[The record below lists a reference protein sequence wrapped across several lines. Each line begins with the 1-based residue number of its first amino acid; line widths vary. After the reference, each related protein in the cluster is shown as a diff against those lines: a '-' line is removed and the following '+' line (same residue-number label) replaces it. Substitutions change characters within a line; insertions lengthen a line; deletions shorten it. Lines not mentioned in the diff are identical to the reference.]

1 MSWIVVAALA
11 AGVALQRVVGMFLGG
26 RLITKY
32 PSTARLASL
41 IPAAVVAAVV
51 AQLTLTDGTSLDADA
66 RQVGMAAAG
75 VLVWR
80 RAPFIVV
87 IVTAAVVTAGLRA
100 L

>member
-11 AGVALQRVVGMFLGG
+11 AGVAHQRVVGMFLGG

-87 IVTAAVVTAGLRA
+87 ILTAAAVTAGLRA